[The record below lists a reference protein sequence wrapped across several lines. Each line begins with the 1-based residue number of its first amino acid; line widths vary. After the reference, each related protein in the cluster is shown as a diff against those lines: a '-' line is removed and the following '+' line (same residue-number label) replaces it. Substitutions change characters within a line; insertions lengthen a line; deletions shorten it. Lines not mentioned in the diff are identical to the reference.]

1 MTRRRV
7 RLVCLIVLAASL
19 SIHAWDLS
27 RPGLVDRT
35 GRLKVPDFLQFYTY
49 GSLILDGRSSDLYD
63 AGAHAQV
70 AADRVDRR
78 LVLTGFHP
86 NYSPVIA
93 LLMSPLAALPFLL
106 AAALWSALSLLLYG
120 IAVALLTRITTVLRA
135 DPLTMALLAASWPAV
150 FVVLRY
156 GQISALSLLCLAVAV
171 WLHRNGHPLASGVA
185 LGMLAYKPNLLIAPA
200 LILLLAREWRLVGGL
215 LLGAGLELAVA
226 VAVVGP
232 AVFARYAKIL
242 IALASRPEL
251 VELYSTESHSF
262 RGLIQAITSDSRVL
276 VVALVAGT
284 AFATWAGSRIWRE
297 SDDVRVRWSALTL
310 AMLFSSP
317 HLLTYDLLLLAV
329 PLVLLADWRFQLFP
343 EDLAF
348 GPPRGPTAGL
358 HTAWWTAMLLLY
370 IGAWPGT
377 LLARMYHVQPSTAGM
392 ALLLWLLAAYLR
404 RSGASTAA
412 ATSSSMSPIIS
423 S

>member
-1 MTRRRV
+1 MS
-7 RLVCLIVLAASL
+7 LIVLAVSL

-49 GSLILDGRSSDLYD
+49 GSLIREGRSSDLYD
-63 AGAHAQV
+63 ASAHGQV
-70 AADRVDRR
+70 ATRRVDRR
-78 LVLTGFHP
+78 LALTGFHP

-93 LLMSPLAALPFLL
+93 LIMSPLTALTFLQ
-106 AAALWSALSLLLYG
+106 AAAVWSAMSVLLYG
-120 IAVALLTRITTVLRA
+120 IAVGLLTRTTSALRT
-135 DPLTMALLAASWPAV
+135 DPLTIALVAASWPAL

-156 GQISALSLLCLAVAV
+156 GQISALTLACLSAAV
-171 WLHRNGHPLASGVA
+171 WLHWSRNPLASGVA
-185 LGMLAYKPNLLIAPA
+185 LGLLAYKPNLLIAPA
-200 LILLLAREWRLVGGL
+200 MILLLAREWRLVTGL
-215 LLGAGLELAVA
+215 ILGAVLELTVA

-232 AVFARYAKIL
+232 AAFAEYVEIL
-242 IALASRPEL
+242 IALARRPEL

-262 RGLIQAITSDSRVL
+262 RGVIQVISTDARIL
-276 VVALVAGT
+276 AVALVIGI
-284 AFATWAGSRIWRE
+284 AFATWAGWRIWRD
-297 SDDVRVRWSALTL
+297 SDDVRLRWSALTL

-329 PLVLLADWRFQLFP
+329 PLVLVGDWRCQP
-343 EDLAF
+343 DLKVRPTYDF
-348 GPPRGPTAGL
+348 RGE
-358 HTAWWTAMLLLY
+358 HVTAWRVAMVFLY

-377 LLARMYHVQPSTAGM
+377 LLARMYHVQPSTIGM
-392 ALLLWLLAAYLR
+392 ALVLWLLCVYLR
-404 RSGASTAA
+404 RSDASTAA